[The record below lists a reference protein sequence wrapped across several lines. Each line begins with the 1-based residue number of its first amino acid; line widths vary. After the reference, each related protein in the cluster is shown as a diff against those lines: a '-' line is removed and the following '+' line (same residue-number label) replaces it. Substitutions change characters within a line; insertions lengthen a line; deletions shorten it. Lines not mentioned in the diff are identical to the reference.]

1 MTVVID
7 SISGAVIIFT
17 GLLSVGML
25 GYKFQPFKWGGIVFV
40 TLGLVVV
47 GVTDILYDDNP
58 ADDTNA
64 IITGFHILLSF
75 LYKYLIKFSFNLV
88 LGVDL

>member
-1 MTVVID
+1 MNL
-7 SISGAVIIFT
+7 GAVIIFT

-25 GYKFQPFKWGGIVFV
+25 GYRFQPFKWGGIGFV
-40 TLGLVVV
+40 TVGLVVV

-64 IITGFHILLSF
+64 IITGNSF
-75 LYKYLIKFSFNLV
+75 MRRTGLKNYLKRFNGEKFLTYC
-88 LGVDL
+88 